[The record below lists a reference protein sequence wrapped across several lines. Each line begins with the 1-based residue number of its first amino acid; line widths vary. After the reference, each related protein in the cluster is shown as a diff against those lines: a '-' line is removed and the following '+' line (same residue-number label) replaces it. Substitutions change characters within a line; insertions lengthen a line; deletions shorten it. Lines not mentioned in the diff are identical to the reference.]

1 MSNLLFP
8 AVRKISA
15 CISTMILAVVFSA
28 QVQAVVIDFDD
39 LTYVPIDPEF
49 PSFGDFPLDNQYQS
63 QGLLISNAYLL
74 PYAEGDDII
83 SGKNYLLAGASGS
96 SMTLSFI
103 GALPTYVGMYLGG
116 DPLGVLYTNVYG
128 PAGFFASHEKE
139 DSGWE
144 YVFFESA
151 TGIAQIEISAS
162 QQHRVS
168 GAVIDDLTYTYASV
182 PEPSSFMLWAF
193 AIIGLFCRR
202 LGWIKEGK

>member
-1 MSNLLFP
+1 MNSLLP
-8 AVRKISA
+8 RTVRKISA
-15 CISTMILAVVFSA
+15 CFAAMILAVAFSA
-28 QVQAVVIDFDD
+28 QTQAVVIDFDD

-74 PYAEGDDII
+74 PYAEGDAII
-83 SGKNYLLAGASGS
+83 SGVNYLLAGASGS
-96 SMTLSFI
+96 SMTLSFV
-103 GALPTYVGMYLGG
+103 GNLPTYVGMYLGG

-128 PAGFFASHEKE
+128 PSGFFASHEKE

-168 GAVIDDLTYTYASV
+168 GAIIDDLTYTYASV

-193 AIIGLFCRR
+193 AIIVVFRR
-202 LGWIKEGK
+202 RFGWVK